1 VSKFKKI
8 LDTLCI
14 WGIVTNLFVF
24 SYALLEGLSGL
35 QILSLVNISL
45 LLVHFIVER

>member
-1 VSKFKKI
+1 MKKFKKI
-8 LDTLCI
+8 LDALCM
-14 WGIVTNLFVF
+14 WGIVINLFVF
-24 SYALLEGLSGL
+24 SYAVFEGLSGL